1 MPEYFPENNT
11 PLWSDTEVRSLQ
23 KISSSLDNLSSG
35 GTGGIIGS
43 FPTDSFGR
51 LRVSEPFTL
60 FDSSHRYRDNGL
72 WSTFK
77 IGSGS
82 SETFNPSQGL
92 MDLTIGTANNDEII
106 RETTKVF
113 SYQPG
118 KSLLVMNT
126 FVMNPA
132 KTNLRQR
139 VGYYGDGNG
148 MYLELYGNAL
158 YFVERSSVTGSMTET
173 LVAQAD
179 WNGDKLDGTGPSGI
193 TLDITKAQIFW
204 MDIEWLGLGTVRLGF
219 IINGQ
224 FILCHSFHH
233 ANLITS
239 TYITTAS
246 LPLRYEIKNVGATS
260 SSSNLKQICSTVL
273 SEGGY
278 ELRGA
283 QQAVGTSVTSPFRLT
298 TKGTFYPV
306 VTLRLK
312 SSASTPPV
320 DRTDA
325 IVIITALSLLGKT
338 TGDTF
343 NWQVRNAS
351 ISSGGTW
358 ESAGADSAVE
368 YNLSATTLTT
378 AGRTMA
384 SGYFSTTQQTGGGI
398 DILKEAL
405 FANQLERN
413 GILGTAFEF
422 SVVCASNTGNSDLFA
437 SIDWEEISR

>member
-1 MPEYFPENNT
+1 MPDYFPENNT
-11 PLWSDTEVRSLQ
+11 PLKTDTEVRSLQ
-23 KISSSLDNLSSG
+23 KISSSLDNLSTG

-72 WSTFK
+72 WSTYT
-77 IGSGS
+77 SGTAS
-82 SETFNPSQGL
+82 ATFNASQGL

-126 FVMNPA
+126 FVMSPT

-139 VGYYGDGNG
+139 VGYYGDDNG
-148 MYLELYGNAL
+148 LYVELYGNAL
-158 YFVERSSVTGSMTET
+158 SLVERSLVTGVVTEIP
-173 LVAQAD
+173 VAQAD

-246 LPLRYEIKNVGATS
+246 LPLRYEIKNIGVTS
-260 SSSNLKQICSTVL
+260 SSSNLKQVCSTVL

-283 QQAVGTSVTSPFRLT
+283 QQAVGTAVTSPFRLT
-298 TKGTFYPV
+298 TAGTFYPV

-325 IVIITALSLLGKT
+325 VVIITALSLLGKT

-351 ISSGGTW
+351 VSSGGTW
-358 ESAGADSAVE
+358 VSAGTDSAVE
-368 YNLSATTLTT
+368 YNLTATTLTT
-378 AGRTMA
+378 AGRTTA

-422 SVVCASNTGNSDLFA
+422 SVVCAANNNNSDLFA

>member
-1 MPEYFPENNT
+1 MPDYFPENNT
-11 PLWSDTEVRSLQ
+11 ALKTDTEVRSLQ

-35 GTGGIIGS
+35 GAGGIIGS
-43 FPTDSFGR
+43 FPTDAFGR

-72 WSTFK
+72 WSTYT
-77 IGSGS
+77 SGTAS
-82 SETFNPSQGL
+82 ATFNASQGL

-126 FVMNPA
+126 FVMSPT

-139 VGYYGDGNG
+139 VGYYGDDNG
-148 MYLELYGNAL
+148 LYVELYGNAL
-158 YFVERSSVTGSMTET
+158 SLVERSLVTGIVTET
-173 LVAQAD
+173 PVAQAD

-246 LPLRYEIKNVGATS
+246 LPLRYEIKNIGVTS
-260 SSSNLKQICSTVL
+260 SSSTLKQVCSTVL

-283 QQAVGTSVTSPFRLT
+283 QQAVGTAVTSPFRLT
-298 TKGTFYPV
+298 TAGTFYPV

-325 IVIITALSLLGKT
+325 VVIITALSLLGKT

-358 ESAGADSAVE
+358 VSAGADSAVE
-368 YNLSATTLTT
+368 YNLTATTLTT

-398 DILKEAL
+398 DILKEAI

-422 SVVCASNTGNSDLFA
+422 SVVCAANNNNSDLFT
-437 SIDWEEISR
+437 SVDWEEISR

>member
-11 PLWSDTEVRSLQ
+11 PLKTDTEVRSLQ
-23 KISSSLDNLSSG
+23 KISSSLDNLSTG
-35 GTGGIIGS
+35 GSGGIIGS

-51 LRVSEPFTL
+51 LRVSNPFTL

-72 WSTFK
+72 WSTYT
-77 IGSGS
+77 SGTAS
-82 SETFNPSQGL
+82 ATFNSSQGL
-92 MDLTIGTANNDEII
+92 MELTIGTENNDEII

-139 VGYYGDGNG
+139 IGYYGDDNG
-148 MYLELYGNAL
+148 LYVELYGNAL
-158 YFVERSSVTGSMTET
+158 YFVKRSIVTGSMTET
-173 LVAQAD
+173 LVSQAD

-193 TLDITKAQIFW
+193 TLDIAKAQILW
-204 MDIEWLGLGTVRLGF
+204 MDIEWLGLGTVRMGF
-219 IINGQ
+219 IIDGQ

-246 LPLRYEIKNVGATS
+246 LPLRYEIKNIGVTS
-260 SSSNLKQICSTVL
+260 SSSTLKQVCSTVL

-298 TKGTFYPV
+298 TAGTFYPV
-306 VTLRLK
+306 VTLRVK

-325 IVIITALSLLGKT
+325 VVIITALSLLGKT

-358 ESAGADSAVE
+358 VSAGADSAVE
-368 YNLSATTLTT
+368 YNLTATSLTT

-398 DILKEAL
+398 DISKEAL

-422 SVVCASNTGNSDLFA
+422 SVVCAANNNNADLFT
-437 SIDWEEISR
+437 SVDWEEISR

>member
-11 PLWSDTEVRSLQ
+11 PLKTDTEVRSLQ
-23 KISSSLDNLSSG
+23 KISSSLDNLSTG
-35 GTGGIIGS
+35 GAGGIIGS

-51 LRVSEPFTL
+51 LRVSNPFTL

-72 WSTFK
+72 WSTYT
-77 IGSGS
+77 SGTAS
-82 SETFNPSQGL
+82 ATFNSSQGL
-92 MDLTIGTANNDEII
+92 MELTIGTANNDEII

-139 VGYYGDGNG
+139 IGYYGDDNG
-148 MYLELYGNAL
+148 LYVELYGNAL
-158 YFVERSSVTGSMTET
+158 YFVERSLVTGSMTET
-173 LVAQAD
+173 LVSQAD

-193 TLDITKAQIFW
+193 TLDIAKAQILW
-204 MDIEWLGLGTVRLGF
+204 MDIEWLGLGTVRMGF
-219 IINGQ
+219 IIDGQ

-246 LPLRYEIKNVGATS
+246 LPLRYEIKNIGVTS
-260 SSSNLKQICSTVL
+260 SSSTLKQVCSTVL

-283 QQAVGTSVTSPFRLT
+283 QQAVGTLVTSPFRLT
-298 TKGTFYPV
+298 TAGTFYPV

-325 IVIITALSLLGKT
+325 VVIITALSLLGKT

-358 ESAGADSAVE
+358 VSAGADSAVE
-368 YNLSATTLTT
+368 YNLTATSLTT

-422 SVVCASNTGNSDLFA
+422 SVVCAANNNNSDLFT
-437 SIDWEEISR
+437 SVDWEEVSR

>member
-11 PLWSDTEVRSLQ
+11 PLKTDTEVRSLQ
-23 KISSSLDNLSSG
+23 KISSSLDNLSTG

-51 LRVSEPFTL
+51 LRVSNPFTL

-72 WSTFK
+72 WSTYP
-77 IGSGS
+77 SGTAS
-82 SETFNPSQGL
+82 ATFNSSQGL
-92 MDLTIGTANNDEII
+92 MELTIGAANNDEII

-139 VGYYGDGNG
+139 IGYYGDDNG
-148 MYLELYGNAL
+148 LYVELYGNAL
-158 YFVERSSVTGSMTET
+158 YFVKRSLVTGSMTET
-173 LVAQAD
+173 LVSQAD

-193 TLDITKAQIFW
+193 TLDIAKAQILW
-204 MDIEWLGLGTVRLGF
+204 MDIEWLGLGTVRMGF
-219 IINGQ
+219 IIDGQ

-246 LPLRYEIKNVGATS
+246 LPLRYEIKNIGVTS
-260 SSSNLKQICSTVL
+260 SSSTLKQVCSTVL

-283 QQAVGTSVTSPFRLT
+283 QQAVGTLVASPFRLT
-298 TKGTFYPV
+298 TAGTFYPV

-325 IVIITALSLLGKT
+325 VVIITALSLLGKT
-338 TGDTF
+338 TGDIF

-358 ESAGADSAVE
+358 VSAGTDSAVE
-368 YNLSATTLTT
+368 YNLTATSLTT

-398 DILKEAL
+398 DISKEAL

-422 SVVCASNTGNSDLFA
+422 SVVCASNNDRADLFT
-437 SIDWEEISR
+437 SVDWEEVTR

>member
-1 MPEYFPENNT
+1 ME
-11 PLWSDTEVRSLQ
+11 
-23 KISSSLDNLSSG
+23 
-35 GTGGIIGS
+35 
-43 FPTDSFGR
+43 
-51 LRVSEPFTL
+51 
-60 FDSSHRYRDNGL
+60 
-72 WSTFK
+72 
-77 IGSGS
+77 
-82 SETFNPSQGL
+82 
-92 MDLTIGTANNDEII
+92 LTIGTANNDEII

-139 VGYYGDGNG
+139 IGYYGDDNG
-148 MYLELYGNAL
+148 LYVELYGNAL
-158 YFVERSSVTGSMTET
+158 YFVKRSLVTGSMTET
-173 LVAQAD
+173 LVSQAD

-193 TLDITKAQIFW
+193 TLDIAKAQILW
-204 MDIEWLGLGTVRLGF
+204 MDIEWLGLGTVRMGF
-219 IINGQ
+219 IIDGQ

-246 LPLRYEIKNVGATS
+246 LPLRYEIKNIGVTS
-260 SSSNLKQICSTVL
+260 SSSTLKQVCSTVL

-298 TKGTFYPV
+298 TAGTFYPV

-325 IVIITALSLLGKT
+325 VVIITALSLLGKT

-358 ESAGADSAVE
+358 VSAGADSAVE
-368 YNLSATTLTT
+368 YNLTATSLTT

-398 DILKEAL
+398 DILKEAI

-422 SVVCASNTGNSDLFA
+422 SVVCAANNNNSDLFT
-437 SIDWEEISR
+437 SVDWEEISR

>member
-1 MPEYFPENNT
+1 MPEYFPENNI
-11 PLWSDTEVRSLQ
+11 PLKTDTEVRSLQ
-23 KISSSLDNLSSG
+23 KISSSLDNLSTG
-35 GTGGIIGS
+35 GSGGIIGS

-51 LRVSEPFTL
+51 LRVSNPFTL

-72 WSTFK
+72 WSTYT
-77 IGSGS
+77 SGTAS
-82 SETFNPSQGL
+82 ATFNSSQGL
-92 MDLTIGTANNDEII
+92 MELTIGTANNDEII

-139 VGYYGDGNG
+139 IGYYGDDNG
-148 MYLELYGNAL
+148 LYVELYGNAL
-158 YFVERSSVTGSMTET
+158 YFVKRSLVTGSMTET
-173 LVAQAD
+173 LVSQAD

-193 TLDITKAQIFW
+193 TLDIAKAQILW
-204 MDIEWLGLGTVRLGF
+204 MDIEWLGLGTVRMGF
-219 IINGQ
+219 IIDGQ

-246 LPLRYEIKNVGATS
+246 LPLRYEIKNIGVTS
-260 SSSNLKQICSTVL
+260 SSSTLKQVCSTVL

-298 TKGTFYPV
+298 TAGTFYPV

-325 IVIITALSLLGKT
+325 VVIITALSLLGKT

-358 ESAGADSAVE
+358 VSAGADSAVE
-368 YNLSATTLTT
+368 YNLTATSLTT

-398 DILKEAL
+398 DILKEAI

-422 SVVCASNTGNSDLFA
+422 SVVCAANNNNSDLFT
-437 SIDWEEISR
+437 SVDWEEISR

>member
-72 WSTFK
+72 WSTYT
-77 IGSGS
+77 SGTAS
-82 SETFNPSQGL
+82 ATFNASQGL

-126 FVMNPA
+126 FVMSPA

-139 VGYYGDGNG
+139 VGYYGDDNG
-148 MYLELYGNAL
+148 LYVELYGNAL
-158 YFVERSSVTGSMTET
+158 SLVERSLVTGVVTET
-173 LVAQAD
+173 PVAQAD
-179 WNGDKLDGTGPSGI
+179 WNGDKLDGTGLSGL
-193 TLDITKAQIFW
+193 TLDMSKAQIFW
-204 MDIEWLGLGTVRLGF
+204 MDIEWLGVGTVRAGF

-246 LPLRYEIKNVGATS
+246 LPLRYEIKNIGVTS
-260 SSSNLKQICSTVL
+260 SSSNLKQVCSTVL

-278 ELRGA
+278 ELRGS
-283 QQAVGTSVTSPFRLT
+283 QQAVGTAVTSPFRLT
-298 TKGTFYPV
+298 TAGTFYPV

-325 IVIITALSLLGKT
+325 VVIITALSLLGKT

-358 ESAGADSAVE
+358 VSAGADSAVE
-368 YNLSATTLTT
+368 YNLTATTLTT
-378 AGRTMA
+378 AGRIMA

-422 SVVCASNTGNSDLFA
+422 SVVCASNNNNADLFT
-437 SIDWEEISR
+437 SVDWEEISR

>member
-1 MPEYFPENNT
+1 MPDYFPENNT
-11 PLWSDTEVRSLQ
+11 PLKTDTEVRSLQ
-23 KISSSLDNLSSG
+23 KISSSLDNLSTG

-72 WSTFK
+72 WSTYT
-77 IGSGS
+77 SGTAS
-82 SETFNPSQGL
+82 ATFNASQGL

-126 FVMNPA
+126 FVMSPA

-139 VGYYGDGNG
+139 VGYYGDDNG
-148 MYLELYGNAL
+148 LYVELYGNAL
-158 YFVERSSVTGSMTET
+158 SLVERSLVTGVVTEIP
-173 LVAQAD
+173 VAQAD

-246 LPLRYEIKNVGATS
+246 LPLRYEIKNIGVTS
-260 SSSNLKQICSTVL
+260 SSSNLKQVCSTVL

-283 QQAVGTSVTSPFRLT
+283 QQAVGTAVTSPFRLT
-298 TKGTFYPV
+298 TAGTFYPV

-325 IVIITALSLLGKT
+325 VVIITALSLLGKT

-358 ESAGADSAVE
+358 VSAGADSAVE
-368 YNLSATTLTT
+368 YNLTATTLTT

-398 DILKEAL
+398 DILKEAI

-422 SVVCASNTGNSDLFA
+422 SVVCAANNNNSDLFA

>member
-1 MPEYFPENNT
+1 MPDYFPENNT
-11 PLWSDTEVRSLQ
+11 PLKTDTEVRSLQ
-23 KISSSLDNLSSG
+23 KISSSLDNLSTG

-72 WSTFK
+72 WSTYT
-77 IGSGS
+77 SGTAS
-82 SETFNPSQGL
+82 ATFNASQGL

-126 FVMNPA
+126 FVMNDA

-139 VGYYGDGNG
+139 IGYYGDDNG
-148 MYLELYGNAL
+148 IYVELYGNAL
-158 YFVERSSVTGSMTET
+158 SLVERSFVTGAVTET
-173 LVAQAD
+173 PVAQAD
-179 WNGDKLDGTGPSGI
+179 WNGDKLDGTGLSGL
-193 TLDITKAQIFW
+193 TLDMSKAQIFW
-204 MDIEWLGLGTVRLGF
+204 MDIEWLGVGTVRLGF

-246 LPLRYEIKNVGATS
+246 LPLRYEIKNIGVTS
-260 SSSNLKQICSTVL
+260 SSSTLKQVCSTVL

-283 QQAVGTSVTSPFRLT
+283 QQAVGTAVTSPFRLT
-298 TKGTFYPV
+298 TAGTFYPV

-325 IVIITALSLLGKT
+325 VVIITALSLLGKT

-358 ESAGADSAVE
+358 VSAGADSAVE
-368 YNLSATTLTT
+368 YNLTATTLTT

-398 DILKEAL
+398 DILKEAI

-422 SVVCASNTGNSDLFA
+422 SVVCAANNNNSDLFA

>member
-23 KISSSLDNLSSG
+23 KISSSLDNLSTG

-72 WSTFK
+72 WSTYT
-77 IGSGS
+77 SGTAS
-82 SETFNPSQGL
+82 ATFNASQGL

-126 FVMNPA
+126 FVMSPT

-139 VGYYGDGNG
+139 VGYYGDDNG
-148 MYLELYGNAL
+148 LYVELYGNAL
-158 YFVERSSVTGSMTET
+158 SLVERSLVTGIVTEIP
-173 LVAQAD
+173 VAQAD

-246 LPLRYEIKNVGATS
+246 LPLRYEIKNIGVTS
-260 SSSNLKQICSTVL
+260 SSSNLKQVCSTVL

-283 QQAVGTSVTSPFRLT
+283 QQAVGTAVTSPFRLT
-298 TKGTFYPV
+298 TAGTFYPV

-325 IVIITALSLLGKT
+325 VVIITALSLLGKT

-358 ESAGADSAVE
+358 VSAGADSAVE
-368 YNLSATTLTT
+368 YNLTATTLTT
-378 AGRTMA
+378 AGRIMA

-422 SVVCASNTGNSDLFA
+422 SVVCASNNNNADLFT
-437 SIDWEEISR
+437 SVDWEEISR

>member
-1 MPEYFPENNT
+1 MPEYFPENNI
-11 PLWSDTEVRSLQ
+11 PLKTDTEVRSLQ
-23 KISSSLDNLSSG
+23 KISSSLDNLSTG
-35 GTGGIIGS
+35 GSGGIIGS

-51 LRVSEPFTL
+51 LRVSNPFTL

-72 WSTFK
+72 WSTYT
-77 IGSGS
+77 SGTAS
-82 SETFNPSQGL
+82 ATFNSSQGL
-92 MDLTIGTANNDEII
+92 MELTIGTANNDEII

-132 KTNLRQR
+132 QTNLRQR
-139 VGYYGDGNG
+139 IGYYGDDNG
-148 MYLELYGNAL
+148 LYVELYGNAL
-158 YFVERSSVTGSMTET
+158 YFVKRSLVTGSMTET
-173 LVAQAD
+173 LVSQAD

-193 TLDITKAQIFW
+193 TLDIAKAQILW
-204 MDIEWLGLGTVRLGF
+204 MDIEWLGLGTVRMGF
-219 IINGQ
+219 IIDGQ

-246 LPLRYEIKNVGATS
+246 LPLRYEIKNIGVTS
-260 SSSNLKQICSTVL
+260 SSSTLKQVCSTVL

-298 TKGTFYPV
+298 TAGTFYPV

-325 IVIITALSLLGKT
+325 VVIITALSLLGKT

-358 ESAGADSAVE
+358 VSAGADSAVE
-368 YNLSATTLTT
+368 YNLTATSLTT

-398 DILKEAL
+398 DILKEAI

-422 SVVCASNTGNSDLFA
+422 SVVCAANNNNSDLFT
-437 SIDWEEISR
+437 SVDWEEISR

>member
-23 KISSSLDNLSSG
+23 KISSSLDNLSTG

-72 WSTFK
+72 WSTYT
-77 IGSGS
+77 SGTAS
-82 SETFNPSQGL
+82 ATFNASQGL

-113 SYQPG
+113 AYQPG
-118 KSLLVMNT
+118 KSLLVMST

-132 KTNLRQR
+132 KDHLEQK
-139 VGYYGDGNG
+139 VGYYGDENG
-148 MYLELYGNAL
+148 MYLELSGSIL
-158 YFVERSSVTGSMTET
+158 KFVKRSFITGAVVET
-173 LVAQAD
+173 QAVQSD
-179 WNGDKLDGTGPSGI
+179 WNGDKLDGTGPSGL
-193 TLDITKAQIFW
+193 TLDITKAQILW
-204 MDIEWLGLGTVRLGF
+204 MDFEWLGVGTVRMGF
-219 IINGQ
+219 VINGQ

-260 SSSNLKQICSTVL
+260 SSSTLKQVCSTVL

-283 QQAVGTSVTSPFRLT
+283 QQAVGTEVKSPFRLT
-298 TKGTFYPV
+298 TAGTFYPV

-325 IVIITALSLLGKT
+325 VVIITALSLLGKT

-358 ESAGADSAVE
+358 VSAGADSAVE
-368 YNLSATTLTT
+368 YNLTATTLTT

-422 SVVCASNTGNSDLFA
+422 SVVCASNNANADLFT
-437 SIDWEEISR
+437 SVDWEEISR

>member
-1 MPEYFPENNT
+1 MPDYFPENNT
-11 PLWSDTEVRSLQ
+11 PIWSDTEVRSLQ
-23 KISSSLDNLSSG
+23 KISSSLDNLSTG
-35 GTGGIIGS
+35 GAGGIIGS

-72 WSTFK
+72 WSTYT
-77 IGSGS
+77 SGTAS
-82 SETFNPSQGL
+82 ATFNASQGL

-126 FVMNPA
+126 FVMSPT

-139 VGYYGDGNG
+139 VGYYGDDNG
-148 MYLELYGNAL
+148 LYVELYGNAL
-158 YFVERSSVTGSMTET
+158 SLVERSLVTGVVTET
-173 LVAQAD
+173 PVAQAD
-179 WNGDKLDGTGPSGI
+179 WNGDKLDGTGPSGL
-193 TLDITKAQIFW
+193 TLDITKAQILW
-204 MDIEWLGLGTVRLGF
+204 MDFEWLGVGTVRMGF
-219 IINGQ
+219 VINGQ

-246 LPLRYEIKNVGATS
+246 LPLRYEIKNVGDTS
-260 SSSNLKQICSTVL
+260 SSSTLKQICSTVL

-283 QQAVGTSVTSPFRLT
+283 QQAVGTSVTSPFRLST
-298 TKGTFYPV
+298 AGTFYPV

-338 TGDTF
+338 TGDIF

-358 ESAGADSAVE
+358 VSAGADSAVE
-368 YNLSATTLTT
+368 YNLTATTLTT

-398 DILKEAL
+398 DIIKEAI

-422 SVVCASNTGNSDLFA
+422 SVVCAANNNNADLFT
-437 SIDWEEISR
+437 SVDWEEISR

>member
-11 PLWSDTEVRSLQ
+11 PLKTDTEVRSLQ
-23 KISSSLDNLSSG
+23 KISSSLDNLSTG

-72 WSTFK
+72 WSTYT
-77 IGSGS
+77 SGTAS
-82 SETFNPSQGL
+82 ATFNASQGL

-126 FVMNPA
+126 FVMSPA

-139 VGYYGDGNG
+139 VGYYGDDNG
-148 MYLELYGNAL
+148 LYVELYGNAL
-158 YFVERSSVTGSMTET
+158 SLVERSLVTGVVTEIP
-173 LVAQAD
+173 VAQAD

-260 SSSNLKQICSTVL
+260 SSSNLKQVCSTVL

-283 QQAVGTSVTSPFRLT
+283 QQAVGTAVTSPFRLT
-298 TKGTFYPV
+298 TAGTFYPV

-325 IVIITALSLLGKT
+325 VVIITALSLLGKT
-338 TGDTF
+338 TGDTY

-358 ESAGADSAVE
+358 VSAGADSAVE
-368 YNLSATTLTT
+368 YNLTATTLTT

-422 SVVCASNTGNSDLFA
+422 SVVCAANNNNSDLFA
-437 SIDWEEISR
+437 SIDWEEVSR